1 MLPALMEIAKDANVK
16 IIQQIIL
23 KQLSL
28 CWFQSEKN
36 EVEAKNLKRATNEPE
51 QLFKYQ

>member
-1 MLPALMEIAKDANVK
+1 MEIAKDAKKNVK

-28 CWFQSEKN
+28 CWFRADWT
-36 EVEAKNLKRATNEPE
+36 EVEAKNLKRANNEPE